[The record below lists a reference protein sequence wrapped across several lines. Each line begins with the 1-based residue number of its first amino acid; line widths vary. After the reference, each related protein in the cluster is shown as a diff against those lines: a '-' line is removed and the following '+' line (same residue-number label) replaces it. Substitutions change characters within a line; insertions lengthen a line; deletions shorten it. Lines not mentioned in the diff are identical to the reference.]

1 MKLNRIQRYYL
12 TNDFEDNY
20 WLNVAATVVN
30 EFPTLLKEAA
40 VGQRPSLYAQH
51 EHYIAKFSVA
61 KLRVFTWFEGST
73 QGFWLIQHHK
83 NLAIFIPSDNVYVSL
98 YAHDNDLHKI
108 VVDELAEILK
118 SSKSQKNE
126 SSLNKDAYLY
136 ASYSRPYHYFYDV
149 LPPLLKIAEDNEAD
163 HKIGVIT
170 HLNGS
175 FFPLGSFSNIN
186 EVNYSTCDEMNGALK
201 SNQVVA
207 LKATKDNFLQS
218 DVSTYDD
225 SIISQACS
233 IVKDKPL
240 TFEIDELD
248 FALWFGAC
256 SEKRSW
262 VEWEEALIACV
273 DYILEQ
279 VPTRRIIVLV
289 DGMTSPVYTNRKAY
303 LKTLR
308 SSALYNIRPL
318 SMKLKRKGVFCY
330 NLAGLKAHQKIYLA
344 QKVDFFVSGFLTDS
358 IYVSR
363 FGKVEGIGH
372 GATVANPGQHHNPR
386 CYFIPKTY
394 VRDIPGDDNWAK
406 ISYSISIDNFVNFF
420 SYIFHRR
427 DKHFFISENDKVKV
441 LSKLSNSRTTVLDS
455 FSDKVEY
462 VSLRPLDCM
471 ESDEGF
477 NVIDKMGK
485 ELKFRSE
492 GKSLRGSR
500 CFVIGYDEN
509 GKKCLS
515 KGISFGVTATIN
527 FSNDVKKFE
536 IKLRILGGDRVW
548 LHDVHWT
555 SFGYTSSVRLGNT
568 T

>member
-1 MKLNRIQRYYL
+1 M
-12 TNDFEDNY
+12 
-20 WLNVAATVVN
+20 VN
-30 EFPTLLKEAA
+30 EFPIFLKKAA
-40 VGQRPSLYAQH
+40 VGQRPSFYMQY
-51 EHYIAKFSVA
+51 EHYVAKFSVA
-61 KLRVFTWFEGST
+61 KLRAFTWFEGNS
-73 QGFWLIQHHK
+73 QAFWLIQHHK
-83 NLAIFIPSDNVYVSL
+83 NLALFFPSDNVYVSL
-98 YAHDNDLHKI
+98 YAHDNDLHVS
-108 VVDELAEILK
+108 VVDELGEILK
-118 SSKSQKNE
+118 SSKRSEEDNCLGQE
-126 SSLNKDAYLY
+126 AYLY

-149 LPPLLKIAEDNEAD
+149 LPPLLKIAADKEAD
-163 HKIGVIT
+163 HKVGVIT
-170 HLNGS
+170 HINGS
-175 FFPLGSFSNIN
+175 FFPLGNLSNIN
-186 EVNYSTCDEMNGALK
+186 EVNFSSYDEMNGALK
-201 SNQVVA
+201 FNQVVA
-207 LKATKDNFLQS
+207 LKATKDDFLQS
-218 DVSTYDD
+218 DVSKYDD
-225 SIISQACS
+225 IIINQACS
-233 IVKDKPL
+233 IVEDKPL
-240 TFEIDELD
+240 AFEIDDLD
-248 FALWFGAC
+248 FVFWFGAC

-262 VEWEEALIACV
+262 VEWEEALIACI
-273 DYILEQ
+273 DYIVEQ

-308 SSALYNIRPL
+308 SSALYDIRPL
-318 SMKLKRKGVFCY
+318 SIELKRKGVSCY
-330 NLAGLKAHQKIYLA
+330 NLTGLKAHQKIYLA

-386 CYFIPKTY
+386 CYFIPKKN

-406 ISYSISIDNFVNFF
+406 VSYSISIDDFVKFF

-427 DKHFFISENDKVKV
+427 DKHFYVSENKKVKV

-471 ESDEGF
+471 ENDGTF
-477 NVIDKMGK
+477 NVTDKVGK

-500 CFVIGYDEN
+500 CFVIGYDED

-515 KGISFGVTATIN
+515 KGISFGVTASIN
-527 FSNDVKKFE
+527 FSDDVKKFE

-548 LHDVHWT
+548 IHDVHWT
-555 SFGYTSSVRLGNT
+555 SYGCTGSIRLGKAN
-568 T
+568 